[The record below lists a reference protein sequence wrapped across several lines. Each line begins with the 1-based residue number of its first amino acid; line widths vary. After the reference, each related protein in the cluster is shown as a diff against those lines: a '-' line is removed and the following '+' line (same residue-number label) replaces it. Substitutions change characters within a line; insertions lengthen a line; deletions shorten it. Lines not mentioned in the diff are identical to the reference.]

1 MTLYQ
6 SVREFWRNPNTLEFK
21 EIQKPR
27 LIQWRRENS
36 VTRIERPTRID
47 KARALGYRAKQGFI
61 IVRTKIRR
69 GSRRMSR
76 PHKGRKGKN
85 LAIDG
90 TPGRNLRAMAETRT
104 SRKFTNMEVLG
115 SYWVGQDGKS
125 KWFEVILVD
134 PIHPSVAND
143 KRINWIRSK
152 KHTRRAFRGLTAAGK
167 KGRGLFNKG
176 KGAEKARPS
185 GGAHGNRN
193 K

>member
-6 SVREFWRNPNTLEFK
+6 SVREFWRDPSTSEFK

-36 VTRIERPTRID
+36 EIRIKRPTRID
-47 KARALGYRAKQGFI
+47 RARALGYKAKQGYVV
-61 IVRTKIRR
+61 VRTKIRR

-85 LAIDG
+85 LAIDA

-104 SRKFTNMEVLG
+104 MRKFANLEVLG

-125 KWFEVILVD
+125 KWFEIIMVD
-134 PIHPSVAND
+134 PVHPSIGND
-143 KRINWIRSK
+143 PRINWIRAK
-152 KHTRRAFRGLTAAGK
+152 TQTRRAFRGLTSAGRRS
-167 KGRGLFNKG
+167 RGLMNRG
-176 KGAEKARPS
+176 KGAEKSRPS
-185 GGAHGNRN
+185 GRAHGNRN